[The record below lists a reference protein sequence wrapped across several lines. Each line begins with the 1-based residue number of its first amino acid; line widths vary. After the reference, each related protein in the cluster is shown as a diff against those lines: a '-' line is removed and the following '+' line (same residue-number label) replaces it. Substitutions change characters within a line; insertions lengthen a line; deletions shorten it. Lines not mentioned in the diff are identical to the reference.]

1 MGPIWNNLKSLGK
14 RCKIYKIGV
23 TRSCVSHGWD
33 TWPCLR
39 QCNLRTRDIRSVPVY
54 VLTRA
59 TPIIHA
65 IIILGQNTQK
75 LLKRFLDSVI
85 DLRWASNQIE
95 LLIIT
100 HLIILPY
107 LFILSRCWLDSV
119 MLPPTISNPESTWK
133 HWVFRR
139 GSSHQCCIFCYAL
152 WVIKRCIVSEWRPPE
167 NQTIWINL
175 DAAYNLLQF
184 RSASGL
190 IAKDDSGKVLIS
202 KSSLKKKVASLF
214 AAEACVCSQA
224 VRLGISNGVDSV
236 EIKCDELTVIKN
248 VSPTF

>member
-1 MGPIWNNLKSLGK
+1 MCLENVLYQKKNWNFLNLVWVLSMPNLGN
-14 RCKIYKIGV
+14 
-23 TRSCVSHGWD
+23 WE
-33 TWPCLR
+33 W
-39 QCNLRTRDIRSVPVY
+39 
-54 VLTRA
+54 LT
-59 TPIIHA
+59 
-65 IIILGQNTQK
+65 
-75 LLKRFLDSVI
+75 
-85 DLRWASNQIE
+85 
-95 LLIIT
+95 
-100 HLIILPY
+100 
-107 LFILSRCWLDSV
+107 
-119 MLPPTISNPESTWK
+119 
-133 HWVFRR
+133 WVFRR